1 MRREEG
7 WRMAMATGCQVT
19 DDRVAGPSPGQRTVS
34 SEFNLLRWLQGQ
46 EGAGWSESRLVPGF

>member
-1 MRREEG
+1 
-7 WRMAMATGCQVT
+7 MAMATGCQVT